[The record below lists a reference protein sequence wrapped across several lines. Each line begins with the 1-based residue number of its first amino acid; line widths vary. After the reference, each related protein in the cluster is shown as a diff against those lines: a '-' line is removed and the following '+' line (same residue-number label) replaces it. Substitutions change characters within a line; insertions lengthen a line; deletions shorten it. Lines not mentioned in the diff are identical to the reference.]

1 MKIPIKNGSDRF
13 YLNSRND
20 VSHPTPQWKVAMAAV
35 WGAVHPSV
43 KNSVRQYH
51 I

>member
-1 MKIPIKNGSDRF
+1 MVLFVF

-20 VSHPTPQWKVAMAAV
+20 VSHHAPQWKVAMAAV
-35 WGAVHPSV
+35 LGAMRPSV